1 MLIERFHDID
11 ELLNIALGSL
21 DAQTSV
27 PDAAQDASPGEPTN
41 LFELFA
47 PVRGLLTDDDT
58 AFARNRST
66 SRPGAGVNPALG
78 RGRQSDNA
86 CGE

>member
-1 MLIERFHDID
+1 MTIEITEPETEALIERHLLIERFHDID

-41 LFELFA
+41 FF
-47 PVRGLLTDDDT
+47 
-58 AFARNRST
+58 
-66 SRPGAGVNPALG
+66 
-78 RGRQSDNA
+78 
-86 CGE
+86 